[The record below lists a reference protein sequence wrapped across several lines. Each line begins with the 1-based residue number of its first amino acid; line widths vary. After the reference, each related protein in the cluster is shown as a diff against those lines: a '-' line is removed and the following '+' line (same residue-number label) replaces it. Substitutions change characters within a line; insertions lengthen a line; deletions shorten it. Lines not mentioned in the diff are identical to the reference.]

1 MNISQPNAPA
11 PFVKPE
17 TQVLWPV
24 IGKAWKNVDKKGR
37 ELVNLV
43 FGNREGGTEQVGTIT
58 LTPGDNLVMRPNAK
72 RTGIKDADYQI
83 CYIPQA

>member
-1 MNISQPNAPA
+1 MNVSQPNAPA

-24 IGKAWKNVDKKGR
+24 IGKAWKNADKKGR
-37 ELVNLV
+37 ELLSLV
-43 FGNREGGTEQVGTIT
+43 FGNRAGGAEQVGTIT
-58 LTPGDNLVMRPNAK
+58 LAAGDRLVMRPNVK
-72 RTGIKDADYQI
+72 RPGRKDPDYQI